1 MDENTVIN
9 MINECLIIKG
19 IYSQYARACIE
30 KTIRQRANPEHF
42 VVNAIDSIHTEL
54 EEYFKSQLHILNNEL
69 KLKALKVINSIFG
82 YERIQALYEYL
93 NEERKLKFKLQEEEF
108 EMDIYSY
115 AKSLNYGADYYD
127 PHTGYTYA
135 IQEYGRAIKE
145 LNADKE
151 DHHLTDGERKQ
162 YQESIDKGI
171 AVYYEAALIG
181 YARKDMK

>member
-9 MINECLIIKG
+9 MINEYLIIKG
-19 IYSQYARACIE
+19 IYSQYARTYIE
-30 KTIRQRANPEHF
+30 KTIRQRASPEHF

-54 EEYFKSQLHILNNEL
+54 EEYFKSQLHILNDEL

-108 EMDIYSY
+108 EMDIYSFAEQY
-115 AKSLNYGADYYD
+115 DYGADYYD
-127 PHTGYTYA
+127 HNTGYTYA
-135 IQEYGRAIKE
+135 IQEYGKILKE

-151 DHHLTDGERKQ
+151 DHHLTDDERKQ
-162 YQESIDKGI
+162 YQKILDRGI
-171 AVYYEAALIG
+171 AVYYGATPIG
-181 YARKDMK
+181 YAMKL

>member
-9 MINECLIIKG
+9 MINEYLIIKG
-19 IYSQYARACIE
+19 IYSQYARTYIE

-54 EEYFKSQLHILNNEL
+54 EEYFKSQLHILNDEL

-108 EMDIYSY
+108 EMDIYSFAEQY
-115 AKSLNYGADYYD
+115 DYGADYYD
-127 PHTGYTYA
+127 HNTGYTYA
-135 IQEYGRAIKE
+135 IQEYGKILKE

-151 DHHLTDGERKQ
+151 DHHLTDDERKQ
-162 YQESIDKGI
+162 YQKILDRGI
-171 AVYYEAALIG
+171 AVYYGATPIG
-181 YARKDMK
+181 YAMKL